1 MPARPSAVT
10 PQSFTTFG
18 ELLRYLRER
27 AELSQ
32 RELALQV
39 GYHYS
44 YMSRI
49 EKNERIPDAAV
60 LKAQFIPALGLE
72 DQPEWATRLL
82 ELAASRDKPLPSSP
96 GPASD
101 SPVIAPRE
109 KEGAE
114 PSVLTP
120 LPIPLTPL
128 LGRETEVAAL
138 KEIILRRG
146 VRLVTV
152 IGPPG
157 VGKTRLALA
166 VAEQLFDQFS
176 DGAVFVDLAPITE
189 VEEVMPAIAEALGLN
204 DLAEPSQITP
214 LQSAL
219 RRKDLLLV
227 LDNFEQVVAAATQVA
242 TMLGGALKIKVLA
255 TSREALHIGGENEFP
270 LAPLSFPVFSEN
282 TETATQKQRLQD
294 LEAFPAIQLFVERA
308 RAVQADFRL
317 RMDNAADIIEICSR
331 LDGLPLAI
339 ELAAVRI
346 KMLTPKAM
354 LQQFDRR
361 FQWLT
366 RGTRVARDAR
376 DPQGTRQT
384 LRGAFEWSYN
394 LLSEPEGLLFHRLSV
409 FVGGWSLE
417 AAETICSSEDLPIT
431 VIFDLLAQ
439 LTDKSLI
446 IAEPGENETRY
457 RFLET
462 IREFAREKLDES
474 GESRAIHH
482 QHLAYFAQWA
492 EQAETGMRG
501 PDQILWANRCETEH
515 NNIRAALDWS
525 RKDGAHRQDGL
536 RLAAAISLFWVLRS
550 HFVEGLKWL
559 TFFLPEAE
567 TSQDPQLRAKLLY
580 RAGGLSLLTADF
592 DRAIELCNQSI
603 TLSREHDDKP
613 LLAAA
618 LCYLGDAL
626 HRKGDLASARSVLEE
641 SVELGRRL
649 SHPSQLAA
657 SLINL
662 GAIMHMQGE
671 HAQGRTF
678 LEEALAIAE
687 RIPDHWGTEYAMR
700 ALAAAYRMEQ
710 RFAEAHDFFKQALEK
725 ALFFGDRS
733 GAGIALANLAIVTN
747 LQEEYVESGQYA
759 KQALRVFRAIGN
771 EEQQPFP
778 LRMMAYAALHE
789 GDLERAR
796 ALCLESLK
804 ANYELGHVT
813 GVLACLVTMADIEL
827 ANDHPVVTA
836 KLCAVV
842 ESQLEANSLALL
854 EPDAKSLEYLQD
866 AIEEQSRKKSI
877 LAAQEQGRKITL
889 AEALAEYI

>member
-1 MPARPSAVT
+1 MPAHLSAVT
-10 PQSFTTFG
+10 PQSFTSFG

-72 DQPEWATRLL
+72 AEPVWAARLL
-82 ELAASRDKPLPSSP
+82 ELAASREKPLPSPP

-101 SPVIAPRE
+101 APVIAPAE
-109 KEGAE
+109 KEGPE
-114 PSVLTP
+114 PSALTP
-120 LPIPLTPL
+120 LPVPLTPL

-166 VAEQLFDQFS
+166 VAEQLFDQFP
-176 DGAVFVDLAPITE
+176 DGAVFVDLAPVSE
-189 VEEVMPAIAEALGLN
+189 VEQVMPAIAEALGLH
-204 DLAEPSQITP
+204 DLTEASQATA

-282 TETATQKQRLQD
+282 AETATQKQRLQD
-294 LEAFPAIQLFVERA
+294 LEAFPAIQLFIERA
-308 RAVQADFRL
+308 RAVQSDFRL

-361 FQWLT
+361 FQWMT
-366 RGTRVARDAR
+366 RGTRDAR
-376 DPQGTRQT
+376 DPQGARQT

-394 LLSEPEGLLFHRLSV
+394 LLSEPEHVLFHRLSV

-417 AAETICSSEDLPIT
+417 AAETICSSVDLPLSI
-431 VIFDLLAQ
+431 IFDLLDQ
-439 LTDKSLI
+439 LSDKSLI
-446 IAEPGENETRY
+446 IAEPGESETRY

-462 IREFAREKLDES
+462 IREFAREKLVES
-474 GESRAIHH
+474 GESQAIHNR
-482 QHLAYFAQWA
+482 HLAYFAQWA
-492 EQAETGMRG
+492 EKAEAGMRG
-501 PDQILWANRCETEH
+501 SDQILWANRCETEH
-515 NNIRAALDWS
+515 NNVRAALDWS
-525 RKDGAHRQDGL
+525 RKDGAQRQDGL
-536 RLAAAISLFWVLRS
+536 RLVAAISLFWVLRS

-559 TFFLPEAE
+559 TLFLPDAE
-567 TSQDPQLRAKLLY
+567 VSQDPQLRAKILY
-580 RAGGLSLLTADF
+580 RAGGLSLLMADF

-603 TLSREHDDKP
+603 ALSREHDDKP
-613 LLAAA
+613 LISAA

-626 HRKGDLASARSVLEE
+626 QKKGDLASARSVLEE
-641 SVELGRRL
+641 SVELGRL
-649 SHPSQLAA
+649 ISHPSQLAA

-662 GAIMHMQGE
+662 GAIVHMQGE

-678 LEEALAIAE
+678 LEEALAIAK
-687 RIPDHWGTEYAMR
+687 RIPDHWGIQYAMR
-700 ALAAAYRMEQ
+700 ALAAAYRLEQ
-710 RFAEAHDFFKQALEK
+710 RFAEAQDFFKQALEK

-733 GAGIALANLAIVTN
+733 GAGISLANLAIVTN
-747 LQEEYVESGQYA
+747 LQEEYAASGQYA

-771 EEQQPFP
+771 EEQQPFA

-804 ANYELGHVT
+804 GNYELGHTT

-827 ANDHPVVTA
+827 ANDHPAVTA
-836 KLCAVV
+836 KLCALV
-842 ESQLEANSLALL
+842 ESQLATHSLILM
-854 EPDAKSLEYLQD
+854 EPDAKSLGYLQD
-866 AIEEQSRKKSI
+866 SIQKQSKKKSI
-877 LAAQEQGRKITL
+877 LDAQEQGRKLTL
-889 AEALAEYI
+889 AEALVEYI